1 MRVCVIGAGAAGLTT
16 AKHLA
21 EEGIAFDIL
30 EKRDNL
36 GGLWYFDPT
45 MSSVSDSTVASSSKT
60 FLQFSDFPL
69 EPEVA
74 DFPHHT
80 VYLDYLKRYAQ
91 EYGILEHIQFN
102 TAVITLRRSQASL
115 GGGWDVTMQQGSA
128 PPHTQTY
135 DAVAVCSGLHHIPL
149 IPDFANRQ
157 EFQGV
162 IVHSSLLKSTD
173 ELKGKRV
180 VVVGG
185 GESGADMVKELT
197 PLAGKLYFSLRRGMA
212 LTRNFSPEKLPADF
226 DSTRAKVWLPRQFLH
241 DYNVD
246 CRLPHRYSRFKTLY
260 TLLGLPLLLIM
271 LLFAPRKAG
280 LLLKDLFSW
289 KAWLALVKSPPRHGP
304 ASGVELSRA
313 CDEYCREIPQ
323 SEEEIQQKTYQLK
336 FLFDWY
342 SGTLHNTQ
350 PFTKRMEFLRGIV
363 EHTVKMMPGI
373 RAFRGGKMVEFED
386 GTQAEIDTVVLCTG
400 FRTHLPFFVEKP
412 GLDGRDLYKNVF
424 LPADQSAN
432 GVPDRS
438 LGFIGFARPNV
449 GALPPVAELQARWFV
464 GVLAGKLQLPDAAS
478 MRAAIQADA
487 ALYNRTR
494 ANYAER
500 LNSLVDYH
508 VYTNQL
514 AELIGCKPQLWRLLT
529 GGPSGPRLLYLCLFG
544 PYASYQY
551 RLHGYGAK
559 FDQALLAAA
568 QIPPIPVDRV
578 LLHTIVY
585 VMKPWFY
592 LLNRLGFREMKPV
605 Y

>member
-16 AKHLA
+16 AKHLS

-30 EKRDNL
+30 EKRDSL
-36 GGLWYFDPT
+36 GGLWYFDKT

-60 FLQFSDFPL
+60 FLQFSDFPI
-69 EPEVA
+69 A
-74 DFPHHT
+74 AGADDFPHHT
-80 VYLDYLKRYAQ
+80 VYLEYLHQYAKAYGLLAQIRYNTTVTALCKRGA
-91 EYGILEHIQFN
+91 
-102 TAVITLRRSQASL
+102 
-115 GGGWDVTMQQGSA
+115 GWEVTFQQNGE
-128 PPHTQTY
+128 TQTRAY

-149 IPDFANRQ
+149 IPDIANR
-157 EFQGV
+157 EAFQGNV
-162 IVHSSLLKSTD
+162 VHSSLLKD
-173 ELKGKRV
+173 MEELKGKRV

-246 CRLPHRYSRFKTLY
+246 CRLPDKYSRFKTIY
-260 TLLGLPLLLIM
+260 TLLGLPVLLVLLLI
-271 LLFAPRKAG
+271 APRKAAP
-280 LLLKDLFSW
+280 LLKYLFSW
-289 KAWLALVKSPPRHGP
+289 KAWSALVKSPPRHGP

-313 CDEYCREIPQ
+313 CTEFCQEIPQ
-323 SEEEIQQKTYQLK
+323 SEQEIQQKAYQLK

-363 EHTVKMMPGI
+363 EHSVKMMPGI
-373 RAFRGGKMVEFED
+373 RSFQGGKTVEFDD
-386 GTQAEIDTVVLCTG
+386 GSQEEIDTIVLCTG
-400 FRTHLPFFVEKP
+400 FRTYLPFYTDNP
-412 GLDGRDLYKNVF
+412 RLDGRSLYKNVF
-424 LPADQSAN
+424 LPEDH
-432 GVPDRS
+432 S
-438 LGFIGFARPNV
+438 LAFIGFARPNV

-464 GVLAGKLQLPDAAS
+464 GVVAGKLQLPDAAS
-478 MRAAIQADA
+478 MRATIQADA
-487 ALYNRTR
+487 AQYNRVR

-514 AELIGCKPQLWRLLT
+514 ASLIGCQPQLWRLLT
-529 GGPSGPRLLYLCLFG
+529 RPKLLYLCLFG

-559 FDQALLAAA
+559 FDMALAAA
-568 QIPPIPVDRV
+568 EQIPAVPAERV
-578 LLHTIVY
+578 LQHSIVY
-585 VMKPWFY
+585 AMKPGFH
-592 LLNRLGFREMKPV
+592 LLNRLGFRQLKPV
-605 Y
+605 F

>member
-1 MRVCVIGAGAAGLTT
+1 MRVCVIGAGAAGLAT

-30 EKRDNL
+30 EKRDGL
-36 GGLWYFDPT
+36 GGLWYFDQA

-60 FLQFSDFPL
+60 FLQFSDFPID
-69 EPEVA
+69 PGVA

-80 VYLDYLKRYAQ
+80 VYLDYLYKYARA
-91 EYGILEHIQFN
+91 YKLLEHIRYN
-102 TAVITLRRSQASL
+102 TAVTELRKTVE
-115 GGGWDVTMQQGSA
+115 GWEVAFQQEGS
-128 PPHTQTY
+128 PQRRTY

-149 IPDFANRQ
+149 IPDFPNRQ
-157 EFQGV
+157 AFQGS
-162 IVHSSLLKSTD
+162 IVHSSLLKSTE

-212 LTRNFSPEKLPADF
+212 LTRNFSLEKLPADF

-246 CRLPHRYSRFKTLY
+246 CRLPDRYSRFKTIY
-260 TLLGLPLLLIM
+260 TLLGLPLLLVM
-271 LLFAPRKAG
+271 WLFFPRKAAM
-280 LLLKDLFSW
+280 LLKDLFSW
-289 KAWLALVKSPPRHGP
+289 QAWRALFKSPPRHGP

-313 CDEYCREIPQ
+313 CDEFCREIPQ
-323 SEEEIQQKTYQLK
+323 SEQEIQQKAYQLK

-363 EHTVKMMPGI
+363 DHSVKMMPGI
-373 RAFRGGKMVEFED
+373 RSFQGGNKVEFDD

-400 FRTHLPFFVEKP
+400 FRTHLPFYTANPK
-412 GLDGRDLYKNVF
+412 LDGRDLYKNVF
-424 LPADQSAN
+424 LPGESA
-432 GVPDRS
+432 
-438 LGFIGFARPNV
+438 LAFIGFARPNV
-449 GALPPVAELQARWFV
+449 GALPPVAELQARWFA
-464 GVLAGKLQLPDAAS
+464 GVVAGKLHLPDADS
-478 MRAAIQADA
+478 MRAMIQADA
-487 ALYNRTR
+487 AHYNRTR

-514 AELIGCKPQLWRLLT
+514 ASLIGCQPQLWRLLAR
-529 GGPSGPRLLYLCLFG
+529 PKLLYLCLFG

-559 FDQALLAAA
+559 FDKALAAA
-568 QIPPIPVDRV
+568 QQIPAVPADRV
-578 LLHTIVY
+578 LQHTIVY
-585 VMKPWFY
+585 AMKPWFH
-592 LLNRLGFREMKPV
+592 LFSWLGFRKLKPV
-605 Y
+605 F